1 MSGTTPTI
9 VIRER
14 TWLSVVALVLS
25 LAAVLVSIGVAV
37 VPGLIADNG
46 RNANAG
52 RYLRLVA
59 STKQDEPIGAQSYAA
74 VGSDADRFASFVQ
87 AYWSAVD
94 VTSKERKNASST
106 VSDLG
111 GGSFKV
117 CFANV
122 HPKLFRDCVTA
133 ARFEFDGQGLIRRFT
148 IDSIPVSAVVHLPVI
163 GGDKLTKDD
172 NGPVDGYL
180 AGSVYDTSAG
190 QRLVVLALNRHE
202 DVAAKY
208 PVTFESVLAQ
218 DVKERNITVPEWS
231 FPNTLYYFGHG
242 YAVVRVPDTAT
253 YLYVCWVPPS
263 LPQQCQWFYG
273 LD

>member
-14 TWLSVVALVLS
+14 TWLSVVALFLS

-46 RNANAG
+46 RIANAE

-87 AYWSAVD
+87 AYWAAVN
-94 VTSKERKNASST
+94 VTSEERKRASTT
-106 VSDLG
+106 VRDLG

-122 HPKLFRDCVTA
+122 SPRLFHDCVTA

-148 IDSIPVSAVVHLPVI
+148 IDAIPVSAVVHLPVI
-163 GGDKLTKDD
+163 GSDKLTKDND
-172 NGPVDGYL
+172 GPVDGYL
-180 AGSVYDTSAG
+180 AGSVYDAGVG
-190 QRLVVLALNRHE
+190 QRLVVLAINRHE
-202 DVAAKY
+202 DAATQY
-208 PVTFESVLAQ
+208 PVTFTTVKAQ
-218 DVKERNITVPEWS
+218 DVKEQDITVPEWS
-231 FPNTLYYFGHG
+231 FPKTLYYFGHG

-253 YLYVCWVPPS
+253 YLQVCWVPPS